1 MMFYAVLA
9 RFLAL
14 PWVFRFLLWRAK
26 KTPYFHILSPDG
38 ADVYMWRW
46 WLFNPYDYETRAVR
60 WAWLPS
66 IRIHHIKRPDGD
78 RHLHDHPW
86 DARTFVLRGWYWET
100 RQEFPWVRLNA
111 AGQTAEIPHNCF
123 HRITGISPDGVYT
136 LFVTGAPKHDW
147 GFLVDG
153 QKVPHKEYLKIR

>member
-1 MMFYAVLA
+1 MIYSMLA

-14 PWVFRFLLWRAK
+14 PWVFRLLLWYAK
-26 KTPYFHILSPDG
+26 KTPYFHIMSPDG

-46 WLFNPYDYETRAVR
+46 WLFNPYDHETRAVR

-100 RQEFPWVRLNA
+100 RKEFPWVRLNA
-111 AGQTAEIPHNCF
+111 TGQTAEIPHNCF
-123 HRITGISPDGVYT
+123 HRITSISPGGVYT
-136 LFVTGAPKHDW
+136 LFVTGKPKHEW

-153 QKVPHKEYLKIR
+153 KKVPFREYLKTR